1 MRFFYL
7 LLLIFSLS
15 CSKKTSKF
23 TLTGTIRDTSL
34 NENLSNATISIYK
47 KLQVN
52 SFETLIA
59 KSTTNSEGDYSFTF
73 DRDKSE
79 KYILKISK
87 DNYFNTEEIILFSSL
102 SIEGNNIRNYSTT
115 AKSWV
120 KLHFR
125 NIDPKPEDQL
135 RFMKQQGKVSCDDC
149 CPPDYQYIYGSA
161 DTSIY
166 CINDGNTIYS
176 YIYSVIGTSNQAIKS
191 VITIPF
197 DTTEI
202 YLEY

>member
-7 LLLIFSLS
+7 LLLICSLS

-23 TLTGTIRDTSL
+23 TIIGSIRDSSL
-34 NENLSNATISIYK
+34 DEYLSNATVSIYK
-47 KLQVN
+47 KIQGN
-52 SFETLIA
+52 SFETIIGTT
-59 KSTTNSEGDYSFTF
+59 STNSQGHYCFTF

-87 DNYFNTEEIILFSSL
+87 DNYFNNEEIILFSSL
-102 SIEGNNIRNYSTT
+102 TIEGENIRNYSIS

-120 KLHFR
+120 KLHFK

-135 RFMKQQGKVSCDDC
+135 RYMKQEGKVSCDEC
-149 CPPDYQYIYGSA
+149 CPIDYQYIYGSA

-166 CINDGNTIYS
+166 CINDGNTNFS
-176 YIYSVIGTSNQAIKS
+176 YIYAVIGTLNQAIKS
-191 VITIPF
+191 IKTIPF

>member
-1 MRFFYL
+1 MKLFYFL
-7 LLLIFSLS
+7 VLICCLA

-23 TLTGTIRDTSL
+23 TISGKINDSSL
-34 NENLSNATISIYK
+34 NQNLSNATISIYK
-47 KLQVN
+47 KLQGN
-52 SFETLIA
+52 SFETFIA
-59 KSTTNSEGDYSFTF
+59 STTTNSEGNYSFTF

-79 KYILKISK
+79 KYTLKISK
-87 DNYFNTEEIILFSSL
+87 ENYFPIEESILFSSL
-102 SIEGNNIRNYSTT
+102 TVDGENVRNYSTT
-115 AKSWV
+115 AKSWAR
-120 KLHFR
+120 LHFK

-135 RFMKQQGKVSCDDC
+135 RFMKQQGKVSCNEC
-149 CPPDYQYIYGSA
+149 CPTDYQYIYGAS

-176 YIYSVIGTSNQAIKS
+176 FIYAVIGTQNQALKS
-191 VITIPF
+191 ILTIPF

>member
-7 LLLIFSLS
+7 LLLICSLS

-23 TLTGTIRDTSL
+23 TIIGSIRDSSL
-34 NENLSNATISIYK
+34 DEYLSNATVSIYK
-47 KLQVN
+47 KIQGN
-52 SFETLIA
+52 SFETIIGTT
-59 KSTTNSEGDYSFTF
+59 STNSQGHYCFTF

-87 DNYFNTEEIILFSSL
+87 DNYFNNEEIILISSL
-102 SIEGNNIRNYSTT
+102 TIEGENIRNYSIS

-120 KLHFR
+120 KLHFK

-135 RFMKQQGKVSCDDC
+135 RYMKQEGKILCDEC
-149 CPPDYQYIYGSA
+149 CPIDYQYIYGSA

-166 CINDGNTIYS
+166 CINDGNTNFS
-176 YIYSVIGTSNQAIKS
+176 YIYAVIGTLNQAIKS
-191 VITIPF
+191 IKTIPF

>member
-1 MRFFYL
+1 MRFFYFL
-7 LLLIFSLS
+7 FLVSCIA

-23 TLTGTIRDTSL
+23 TVSGKITDTSL
-34 NENLSNATISIYK
+34 NQNLSNATVSIYK
-47 KLQVN
+47 KLQGN
-52 SFETLIA
+52 SFETFIETT
-59 KSTTNSEGDYSFTF
+59 TTNSEGDYTFTF

-87 DNYFNTEEIILFSSL
+87 DNYFTAEETILFSSL
-102 SIEGNNIRNYSTT
+102 TIEENNVRNYSTS

-120 KLHFR
+120 KLHFK
-125 NIDPKPEDQL
+125 NIDPKPTDQL
-135 RFMKQQGKVSCDDC
+135 RFMKQEGKISCNEC
-149 CPPDYQYIYGSA
+149 CPIDYQYIYGSA

-166 CINDGNTIYS
+166 CINDGNTKYS
-176 YIYSVIGTSNQAIKS
+176 YIYSVIGTTNQAIKS
-191 VITIPF
+191 VKTIPF

>member
-7 LLLIFSLS
+7 LLLICSLS

-23 TLTGTIRDTSL
+23 TIIGSIRDSSL
-34 NENLSNATISIYK
+34 DEYLSNATVSIYK
-47 KLQVN
+47 KIQGN
-52 SFETLIA
+52 SFETIIGTT
-59 KSTTNSEGDYSFTF
+59 STNSQGHYCFTF

-87 DNYFNTEEIILFSSL
+87 DNYFNNEEIILFSSL
-102 SIEGNNIRNYSTT
+102 TIEGENIRNYSIS

-120 KLHFR
+120 KLHFK

-135 RFMKQQGKVSCDDC
+135 RYMKQEGKVSCDEC
-149 CPPDYQYIYGSA
+149 CPIDYQYIYGSA

-166 CINDGNTIYS
+166 CINDGNTNFS
-176 YIYSVIGTSNQAIKS
+176 YIYAVIGTSNQAIKS
-191 VITIPF
+191 IKTIPF

>member
-7 LLLIFSLS
+7 LLFIFSVS

-23 TLTGTIRDTSL
+23 TLSGTIRDLSL

-47 KLQVN
+47 KLQGN
-52 SFETLIA
+52 SFETLIGTT
-59 KSTTNSEGDYSFTF
+59 STNSQGHYSFTF

-87 DNYFNTEEIILFSSL
+87 NNYFNTEEIILFSSL
-102 SIEGNNIRNYSTT
+102 TIKGENIRNYSTS

-120 KLHFR
+120 KLHFK

-135 RFMKQQGKVSCDDC
+135 RYMKQEGKILCDEC
-149 CPPDYQYIYGSA
+149 CPIDYQYIYGSA

-166 CINDGNTIYS
+166 CINDGNTSFS
-176 YIYSVIGTSNQAIKS
+176 YIYAVIGTSNQAIKS

>member
-7 LLLIFSLS
+7 LLLICSLS

-23 TLTGTIRDTSL
+23 TIIGSIRDSSL
-34 NENLSNATISIYK
+34 DEYLSNATVSIYK
-47 KLQVN
+47 KIQGN
-52 SFETLIA
+52 SFETIIGTT
-59 KSTTNSEGDYSFTF
+59 STNSQGHYCFTF

-87 DNYFNTEEIILFSSL
+87 DKYFSTEETILFTSL
-102 SIEGNNIRNYSTT
+102 TIEGNNIRNYSTT

-120 KLHFR
+120 KLHFK
-125 NIDPKPEDQL
+125 NIDAKPEDQL
-135 RFMKQQGKVSCDDC
+135 RYMKQEGKVSCDEC
-149 CPPDYQYIYGSA
+149 CPIDYQYIYGSA

-166 CINDGNTIYS
+166 CINDGNTNFS
-176 YIYSVIGTSNQAIKS
+176 YIYAVIGTLNQAIKS
-191 VITIPF
+191 IKTIPF

>member
-7 LLLIFSLS
+7 LLFIFSVS

-23 TLTGTIRDTSL
+23 TLIGTIRDSSL
-34 NENLSNATISIYK
+34 NENLSNATVSIYK
-47 KLQVN
+47 KLQGN
-52 SFETLIA
+52 SFETLIET
-59 KSTTNSEGDYSFTF
+59 KSTNSEGHYSFTF

-87 DNYFNTEEIILFSSL
+87 DNYFTAEESILFSSL
-102 SIEGNNIRNYSTT
+102 TIEGNNIRNYSTT
-115 AKSWV
+115 AMSWV
-120 KLHFR
+120 KLHFK
-125 NIDPKPEDQL
+125 NIDPIPEDQL
-135 RFMKQQGKVSCDDC
+135 RYMKQEGKVSCDEC

-166 CINDGNTIYS
+166 CINDGNTSYSFIYA
-176 YIYSVIGTSNQAIKS
+176 VIGTSNQSIKS